1 MSLTTE
7 QVRAKLLDYS
17 LGLLP
22 SAEEAQVERAMLENG
37 ALAEEAQRL
46 RDLLQTARRSDAL
59 EWTETR
65 SAANFAAIAAA
76 LGSVPDVR
84 AERALA
90 SAVELDAAASTAPTT
105 EPMKRRRFAG
115 WLVAAAAV
123 LIGLSA
129 GFAALD
135 SEDSSVASP
144 TAAGRAPVA
153 TPAATAAV
161 PPAQTTAVPVADV
174 WASLPRTGSRPGG
187 FPGSV
192 FASSG
197 ADWRAQSEHDWTVYL
212 ADGALLIEWMPQGAE
227 RLVVRTPS
235 ETVEV
240 TGTVFAIEVTREA
253 TEVSV
258 VEGSVEISRTD
269 DGGSKQRAEIS
280 RGERWRSD
288 EAAAPISGAV
298 STAAGL
304 RIDLSAHRAWM
315 AARRSKQAAV
325 PAKQAAKA
333 AVKPTGTTEGSA
345 EARLSTLA
353 DEASAR
359 GEHTLA
365 AALLEQWVERAP
377 AASTR
382 RAAKLDLA
390 RIYLYELHQPER
402 GAAHL
407 RELLDGAP
415 SDRLAVTL
423 RSELCSLRLAKDAPR
438 CGAE

>member
-17 LGLLP
+17 LGLLT

-37 ALAEEAQRL
+37 ALAEEAQRV
-46 RDLLQTARRSDAL
+46 RDLLQTAKRSDAV
-59 EWTETR
+59 EWTEAR

-76 LGSVPDVR
+76 LGSVPDVG

-90 SAVELDAAASTAPTT
+90 ASVEPSAEASPAPTS
-105 EPMKRRRFAG
+105 EPVQRRRVAG
-115 WLVAAAAV
+115 WIVAAAAILLGV
-123 LIGLSA
+123 GS
-129 GFAALD
+129 GVAALD
-135 SEDSSVASP
+135 REDPTVAAATSVD
-144 TAAGRAPVA
+144 RAPVA
-153 TPAATAAV
+153 TVTAPAAV
-161 PPAQTTAVPVADV
+161 PSAATEAAPAVDV
-174 WASLPRTGSRPGG
+174 WASLARIGSRPAG
-187 FPGSV
+187 FPGAV

-197 ADWRAQSEHDWTVYL
+197 AEWRAQSEHDWTVYL
-212 ADGALLIEWMPQGAE
+212 ADGALLVEWMPEGAE
-227 RLVVRTPS
+227 HLVVRTPS

-258 VEGSVEISRTD
+258 VEGSVGISRTD
-269 DGGSKQRAEIS
+269 RAGKMVRTEVI
-280 RGERWRSD
+280 RGQRWRSD
-288 EAAAPISGAV
+288 EAPSPVSGAV

-315 AARRSKQAAV
+315 AARRNKGSVV
-325 PAKQAAKA
+325 PAKRAAKA
-333 AVKPTGTTEGSA
+333 AVEATGTAEGSA

-359 GEHTLA
+359 GENTLA
-365 AALLEQWVERAP
+365 AALLEQWAERAP
-377 AASTR
+377 APSTR

-423 RSELCSLRLAKDAPR
+423 RSELCSLRLAKDAPL